1 MKHIL
6 VTGSNGQLA
15 RCIQDAVSA
24 NKTMRFTFMTKEAL
38 SVTDK
43 ESIEEIFST
52 KQFDYCIN
60 TAAYTNVERAESDKD
75 ITFAINAEGAKNL
88 ADVCRKHDTTLFQ
101 ISTDYVFDGATTV
114 PYVETDA
121 TNPIN
126 VYGASKLKGE
136 NYVREHCK
144 KHYIIRTSW
153 LYSQY
158 GHNFLKTM
166 IKHGKAGTR
175 LTITTEQTGTPT
187 NANDLA
193 RAIVTMVQDDNNGYG
208 LYHFSNEGEA
218 TWYDFATEIFS
229 QTSELNSSNLA
240 KTDHYRTF
248 AQRPKYSVLN
258 TTKIKET
265 FKIQPFNWRESL
277 KAVLHTLETN

>member
-15 RCIQDAVSA
+15 RCIQDVVSA